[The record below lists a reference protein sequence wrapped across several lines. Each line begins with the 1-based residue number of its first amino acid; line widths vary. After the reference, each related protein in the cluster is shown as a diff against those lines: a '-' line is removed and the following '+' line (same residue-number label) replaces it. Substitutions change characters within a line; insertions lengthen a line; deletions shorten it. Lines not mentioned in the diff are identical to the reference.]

1 VGVGLP
7 ASPSAAGSGYVSPTV
22 VNAALDC
29 LTQGVNCGSYKPV
42 AKYPSLRGAM
52 GWSTN
57 WDASNGNN
65 FSNTVAPHLAGLP
78 K

>member
-1 VGVGLP
+1 VDPGL
-7 ASPSAAGSGYVSPTV
+7 AAAIPGGYTANQS
-22 VNAALDC
+22 
-29 LTQGVNCGSYKPV
+29 V

-52 GWSTN
+52 DWSTN

-65 FSNTVAPHLAGLP
+65 FSNTVASHLAGLP